1 MDLSS
6 LTLFPATPEQVQVSR
21 RRTWPQW
28 GGKLT
33 EEQYI
38 EKSRLMDVMEHA
50 ANSKLITWILAP
62 RDDPTS
68 LDFMCSCETYRR
80 RGLVQYRGSNERKSE
95 IQEVVCYGIASVCTP
110 LDKRGRGYASHMMRL
125 LHWVLSGRGAGY
137 NLPEFPIEWGQPPPE
152 VEQAGKG
159 LFSVLYSDI
168 GEFYQKTGPG
178 LVESG
183 GWETRDAVSTVWE
196 VPQEPLDLQSNPG
209 FTWLKRED
217 IDQLWAKD
225 VELIKGSISDMPTL
239 TGWTAF
245 VSFLPDEGVASF
257 QFHRSIVGTED
268 PVSLDIFGVER
279 NHTNV
284 GQPTYAVWSVDM
296 HPLPPTLIVIRLH
309 ATEKTFPDLI
319 QKIQGAARRHGI
331 ARMEI
336 WNLPKDLVDL
346 ATPLGGKTFERDEH
360 LPAIKWYGKGD
371 TTSIRWV
378 FNEKFCWC

>member
-6 LTLFPATPEQVQVSR
+6 LTLFPATPEQVLLSR
-21 RRTWPQW
+21 KRTWPQW

-38 EKSRLMDVMEHA
+38 EKARLMDAMEHA
-50 ANSKLITWILAP
+50 TDSRLITWVLAP

-80 RGLVQYRGSNERKSE
+80 RGLVQYRGSIEQNSE
-95 IQEVVCYGIASVCTP
+95 IQEVVCYGIASVFTP

-125 LHWVLSGRGAGY
+125 LHWVISGRGASCS
-137 NLPEFPIEWGQPPPE
+137 LSEFPIEWGQPPPE

-183 GWETRDAVSTVWE
+183 GWQTRDPVSTVWE
-196 VPQEPLDLQSNPG
+196 VPREPLDLQSNAG

-217 IDQLWAKD
+217 FDRLWAKD
-225 VELIKGSISDMPTL
+225 VELIKRSIVDMPTL
-239 TGWTAF
+239 TGPTAI

-257 QFHRSIVGTED
+257 QFHRSIIGTED
-268 PVSLDIFGVER
+268 PVSMDMYGVQR

-284 GQPTYAVWSVDM
+284 GQPTYAVWSVDT

-309 ATEKTFPDLI
+309 ATEETFLDLI
-319 QKIQGAARRHGI
+319 QKIQEAARRHGI
-331 ARMEI
+331 VRMEI
-336 WNLPKDLVDL
+336 WNLRKDLVGL
-346 ATPLGGKTFERDEH
+346 AARLGGRTLQRDEH
-360 LPAIKWYGKGD
+360 LPAIKWYGEGD
-371 TTSIRWV
+371 TANIRWA